1 MCVISG
7 AVNETKVLGCGL
19 ISWKPPPGNEGLKL
33 SYIVRFFDGGTY
45 ETSASGYRR
54 IQRNIEIG
62 RQWTRVNNI
71 PDGRTVY
78 ADIRAR
84 DTNGCVGPFLKNLV
98 ANSTLCAD
106 GCPPPVPCPGMSL

>member
-78 ADIRAR
+78 ADIPLYVLTA
-84 DTNGCVGPFLKNLV
+84 VLPLYHVLV
-98 ANSTLCAD
+98 CL
-106 GCPPPVPCPGMSL
+106 L